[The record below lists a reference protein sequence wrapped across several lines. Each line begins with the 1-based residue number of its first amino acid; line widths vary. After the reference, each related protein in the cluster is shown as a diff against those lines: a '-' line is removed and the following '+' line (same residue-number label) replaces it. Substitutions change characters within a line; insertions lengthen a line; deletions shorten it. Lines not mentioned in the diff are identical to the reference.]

1 VLDDIRVLGATLVA
15 VSPQT
20 PDASG
25 AFADDASLEFE
36 VVSDVGSYVASD
48 YGITF
53 ALPERD
59 RELFLSVGN
68 DLTQVN
74 GSESS
79 LLPVPTTYVI
89 AEDGRIEYARI
100 EPNYT
105 VRPVSGEVLAALRDV
120 VRRKETA
127 PWRATLCRRR
137 RAALPVS
144 LPESE
149 LRDQA
154 FAQCR

>member
-105 VRPVSGEVLAALRDV
+105 FVGVSGEVLAALRDV

-127 PWRATLCRRR
+127 P
-137 RAALPVS
+137 
-144 LPESE
+144 
-149 LRDQA
+149 
-154 FAQCR
+154 

>member
-1 VLDDIRVLGATLVA
+1 
-15 VSPQT
+15 
-20 PDASG
+20 
-25 AFADDASLEFE
+25 
-36 VVSDVGSYVASD
+36 
-48 YGITF
+48 
-53 ALPERD
+53 
-59 RELFLSVGN
+59 LFLSVGN

-105 VRPVSGEVLAALRDV
+105 FVGVSGEVLAALRDV

-127 PWRATLCRRR
+127 P
-137 RAALPVS
+137 
-144 LPESE
+144 
-149 LRDQA
+149 
-154 FAQCR
+154 